1 MSNNHLQTSKT
12 ALAHVLLAYKTPNPF
27 LSSLSRKKGVLA
39 DIYGGYL
46 NADPVDVALVSPQ
59 TPLTPRIHPLL
70 AGGCCR
76 QHPYKATLLSS
87 LQWVFCVFTC
97 NHPPQQTL
105 LPEPSALPSSQAFR
119 EEGPINRSIRGL
131 AWNLIRRMLH
141 LCLRKLP
148 WFHQIIPFLQADIA
162 SHILVK
168 LSCLRTFS
176 GFFASSLAI
185 IHLNKL
191 STLSLRDIPPL
202 KPFERR
208 DKPTDIHG
216 GF

>member
-97 NHPPQQTL
+97 NHPPQQTSSPTL
-105 LPEPSALPSSQAFR
+105 LQPWEKGVFSRYTRGILEFWSGGRCTCVSASSPSSTKSS
-119 EEGPINRSIRGL
+119 PSC
-131 AWNLIRRMLH
+131 RRML
-141 LCLRKLP
+141 
-148 WFHQIIPFLQADIA
+148 QA
-162 SHILVK
+162 
-168 LSCLRTFS
+168 T
-176 GFFASSLAI
+176 SL
-185 IHLNKL
+185 
-191 STLSLRDIPPL
+191 
-202 KPFERR
+202 
-208 DKPTDIHG
+208 
-216 GF
+216 